1 MSQLDLE
8 PATRRLATLVAAV
21 SADDL
26 DAPTPCPQYAVG
38 DLLDH
43 IGGLA
48 LGFAAAARKERT
60 DTTARAPSGNASRLE
75 PDWRDTIPHRLDAL
89 AEAWRD
95 PGAWTGMTRVG
106 GVDLPGEVAGVVALD
121 ELVVHGW
128 DLARA
133 TNPPYE
139 CDRPAL
145 AAVHGFVQQFA
156 APAMAPRR
164 EGLFGPVVAVD
175 DAAPLLDRVIGL
187 AGRDPHWCP

>member
-8 PATRRLATLVAAV
+8 PATRRLATLVASV

-133 TNPPYE
+133 TNQPYE

-145 AAVHGFVQQFA
+145 DVVHGLCSSSRH
-156 APAMAPRR
+156 RR
-164 EGLFGPVVAVD
+164 WRPGARGSS
-175 DAAPLLDRVIGL
+175 
-187 AGRDPHWCP
+187 DPSSPSTTRRRCSTA